1 MGLVRMARGDGRQVR
16 LSRGVRL
23 EHVAELA
30 QLKQEMQ
37 QRIDQLSRSLEEAQN
52 ARIRAEKRAE
62 GNKLSQYLLARLRGQ
77 EVSSAGGSEPGSKEQ
92 DSADEPSKDAK

>member
-1 MGLVRMARGDGRQVR
+1 MDAAARAHEQAAEQAQK
-16 LSRGVRL
+16 
-23 EHVAELA
+23 EHAAELA

-37 QRIDQLSRSLEEAQN
+37 QRIDQLSRSLEEVQN